1 MFYKLSLYIELFL
14 IAFLLASI
22 IAARGPV
29 FWDDG
34 KEAISLPC
42 IEIHIDNISP
52 LQGHDMI
59 EDYYSIIISQ
69 GKNFYTPL
77 HPNYKKYT
85 TPSIDYS
92 CIVRRD
98 DENNLLYRAYTFPV
112 SLENKNKEMNF
123 LVNDTWFIIMQGNKE
138 YLKIRRKNARKYIWE
153 KFDNEWIRFQR
164 E

>member
-1 MFYKLSLYIELFL
+1 MVN
-14 IAFLLASI
+14 SI
-22 IAARGPV
+22 
-29 FWDDG
+29 
-34 KEAISLPC
+34 L
-42 IEIHIDNISP
+42 
-52 LQGHDMI
+52 
-59 EDYYSIIISQ
+59 
-69 GKNFYTPL
+69 
-77 HPNYKKYT
+77 NY
-85 TPSIDYS
+85 PH
-92 CIVRRD
+92 RRD